1 VELIDQS
8 GAGGFGVDDDDDMP
22 DGCWYVP
29 WAGTANWGFFF
40 IYMGVRASLR
50 APQLIPRLTEHPANP
65 VGM

>member
-29 WAGTANWGFFF
+29 WAGTANWGFVLC
-40 IYMGVRASLR
+40 GVVLVV
-50 APQLIPRLTEHPANP
+50 LIMNLILGNNKYFSYWC
-65 VGM
+65 

>member
-29 WAGTANWGFFF
+29 
-40 IYMGVRASLR
+40 
-50 APQLIPRLTEHPANP
+50 
-65 VGM
+65 